1 MFEIFGREISSDE
14 LSKVLINDCLKRIS
28 VDLLSTKAARIIDI
42 VKASHTK
49 SMATVKLDRLCHY
62 VETNWTATV
71 YFELKKFLLG
81 VIDSRSVCRIRHL

>member
-1 MFEIFGREISSDE
+1 MSTLLFEIFGREISSDE

-42 VKASHTK
+42 VKASNAK

-62 VETNWTATV
+62 IETNRTAAV
-71 YFELKKFLLG
+71 YFQLE
-81 VIDSRSVCRIRHL
+81 